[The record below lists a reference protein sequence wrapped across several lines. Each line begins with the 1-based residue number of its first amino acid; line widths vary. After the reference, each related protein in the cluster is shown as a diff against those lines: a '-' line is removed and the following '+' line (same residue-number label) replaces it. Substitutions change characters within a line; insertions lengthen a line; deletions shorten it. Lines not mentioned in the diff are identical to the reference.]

1 MMDVVAAIF
10 LVVVVFLLVFAAT
23 SKTNKQTKKQTKKQ
37 SPTITL
43 SPNQRLQVLNYVNTH
58 KEFIFGKQYKGVSR
72 QTQNAARESFLEW
85 CKGCSLSD

>member
-10 LVVVVFLLVFAAT
+10 LVVIVFLLVFAAT
-23 SKTNKQTKKQTKKQ
+23 AKKKPQ

-43 SPNQRLQVLNYVNTH
+43 SPDQRLQVLNYVNTH
-58 KEFIFGKQYKGVSR
+58 KEFIFGKLFKGVSR
-72 QTQNAARESFLEW
+72 ETQKAARLSFLEW

>member
-23 SKTNKQTKKQTKKQ
+23 SKTNKQTKKQ

>member
-10 LVVVVFLLVFAAT
+10 LIVVVFLLVFAAT
-23 SKTNKQTKKQTKKQ
+23 SKTNKQTKKQ